1 MYFSTI
7 NYIFGP
13 PRSGKTTYLAK
24 LCRQFL
30 KEGRTVYANF
40 SLADAIQISDEE
52 IGYFNFGENAVIL
65 LDESG
70 VNYNNRDAFSKNC
83 LMKDKDRLE
92 FWKMAGHW
100 KGTQI
105 FVASQGWNDV
115 DLKIRTLAMTYIF
128 IRKWWFGT
136 TIIKPVLKDCGID
149 ENTHEPTDFY
159 EFDVFFRWRLMI
171 RRRYYKY
178 FNSYEHKELPDY
190 PITDPQWDTPKGIKM
205 RSRKGKKQK
214 RR

>member
-24 LCRQFL
+24 LSRQFL
-30 KEGRTVYANF
+30 KEGRRVYANF
-40 SLADAIQISDEE
+40 SLADCIQISDEDL
-52 IGYFNFGENAVIL
+52 GYFDFGDDAPVIL
-65 LDESG
+65 LDECGIS
-70 VNYNNRDAFSKNC
+70 YNNRDAFSKNS

-92 FWKMAGHW
+92 FWKMVGHW

-105 FVASQGWNDV
+105 FVASQGWSDI
-115 DLKIRTLAMTYIF
+115 DLKIRTLAMSYIF
-128 IRKWWFGT
+128 IRKWIFGL

-149 ENTHEPTDFY
+149 ENTHEPTDFF
-159 EFDVFFRWRLMI
+159 EFDVFLRWKLML

-178 FNSYEHKELPDY
+178 FNSYDHKQLPPY
-190 PITDPQWDTPKGIKM
+190 PITDPQWNTPKGLKL
-205 RSRKGKKQK
+205 RSRRK
-214 RR
+214 RKT